1 MSEPK
6 EEYKRTTVRLPLSL
20 HASLKEAAAREGM
33 TAEKLIEIAVK
44 QELHSRSLGK
54 LEIPTEWGS
63 LLAQRF
69 AECVPTPIVIKDTTT
84 RIVWCN
90 VAYEN
95 LFNRSRGYLLNKK
108 ITELGLLEDESAE
121 RIKRDLNAL
130 RDAVDAEDALDFWEP
145 LTLPVRGTLTS
156 LLFRAQRFV
165 FRPRNDLRLLGDISF
180 DWAQIIPGTP
190 RRLAPDLHDRL
201 KEAALTPEMT
211 DIFPSFLGNCPVA
224 IAIKKPDG
232 KIIWC
237 NTQYERLARQ
247 KLANLI
253 GKTSKQIFVL
263 KDSHPLIQN
272 EYTVANTLVWMYSV
286 EELPHHKPRTS
297 LRFPVL
303 KASGDLA
310 FYGVIS
316 VNFRQE
322 EKHLQAGDAI
332 ASGRTC
338 KRHG

>member
-211 DIFPSFLGNCPVA
+211 DIFPL
-224 IAIKKPDG
+224 
-232 KIIWC
+232 
-237 NTQYERLARQ
+237 L
-247 KLANLI
+247 
-253 GKTSKQIFVL
+253 
-263 KDSHPLIQN
+263 
-272 EYTVANTLVWMYSV
+272 
-286 EELPHHKPRTS
+286 
-297 LRFPVL
+297 
-303 KASGDLA
+303 SG
-310 FYGVIS
+310 
-316 VNFRQE
+316 
-322 EKHLQAGDAI
+322 
-332 ASGRTC
+332 
-338 KRHG
+338 